1 MSRLGER
8 APESVAELGEQAR
21 EHLDREHSD
30 ATNGPEPVV
39 RSVFAV
45 QHGTRLAAETELYR
59 NQYVLARVEGAF
71 GGCAVEAHELTPE
84 IPELSGLTVRELLAH
99 PSLPVRVAVL
109 DAWLAARAPHGADPR
124 AHRVTLP
131 AGTPD
136 ERARARDSA
145 VAGLLAVRPG
155 RRIALIGVV
164 NPLVAALR
172 ARGAQ
177 VLPCDLA
184 LRETLWGDPV
194 SRDMEEVLAV
204 ADAVLATGMTVGNGT
219 FDRIR
224 TQCLERGIPLGV
236 YAQSAP
242 AVAREFLGHGVT
254 ALSAEPFPFSQF
266 SAEETDLH
274 LYGTAADIGRA
285 GDDAAGERGR

>member
-1 MSRLGER
+1 MNGPGTRT
-8 APESVAELGEQAR
+8 PETVAELLALAR
-21 EHLDREHSD
+21 EQLD
-30 ATNGPEPVV
+30 AQQGPGPVA

-45 QHGTRLAAETELYR
+45 QHGTRLAAERELYR
-59 NQYVLARVEGAF
+59 NQYVLVRVEGAF
-71 GGCAVEAHELTPE
+71 GGCAVAARELSPE
-84 IPELSGLTVRELLAH
+84 LPELSGRSVRELLEH

-109 DAWLAARAPHGADPR
+109 DAWLAARAPHRDDPR
-124 AHRVTLP
+124 ARRVPLP

-145 VAGLLAVRPG
+145 VADLLPVSPG
-155 RRIALIGVV
+155 QRIALIGVV

-172 ARGAQ
+172 DRGAE

-194 SRDMEEVLAV
+194 SRDAEEVLSA
-204 ADAVLATGMTVGNGT
+204 ADGVLATGMTIGNAT

-224 TQCLERGIPLGV
+224 SRCVDRGIPLGI

-242 AVAREFLGHGVT
+242 AVAREFLGRGVT

-266 SAEETDLH
+266 SAEQTELH
-274 LYGTAADIGRA
+274 VYG
-285 GDDAAGERGR
+285 AGEQGR

>member
-8 APESVAELGEQAR
+8 TPESVAELLELAR
-21 EHLDREHSD
+21 EHLDREHPGASD
-30 ATNGPEPVV
+30 APAPVA

-59 NQYVLARVEGAF
+59 NQYILVRVEGAF
-71 GGCAVEAHELTPE
+71 GGCAVEARELTPE
-84 IPELSGLTVRELLAH
+84 IPELSGLPVRELLAH
-99 PSLPVRVAVL
+99 PCLPVRVAVL
-109 DAWLAARAPHGADPR
+109 DAWLASRAPHSEDPR
-124 AHRVTLP
+124 ARRVPLP
-131 AGTPD
+131 PGTPD

-145 VAGLLAVRPG
+145 VADLLSVSPG
-155 RRIALIGVV
+155 QRIALIGVV

-172 ARGAQ
+172 ARGAE

-194 SRDMEEVLAV
+194 SRDMEDVLAV
-204 ADAVLATGMTVGNGT
+204 ADGVLATGMTIGNGT

-224 TQCLERGIPLGV
+224 NRCLERGVPLGL

-266 SAEETDLH
+266 SAEQTHLH
-274 LYGTAADIGRA
+274 VYGGPGGA
-285 GDDAAGERGR
+285 GAGEPAR